1 MLIIWWS
8 NRKFPLFF
16 FFFEFVIYFHP
27 SAGAYV
33 EKGRWLTPLGEAL
46 CENPALQ
53 LVIPMRARR
62 APPLPPSPSPDLCA
76 LLLDMLAFDPDARPT
91 ALQLQERVYRAT
103 DTHWSQK
110 ILFVYLDPIRP
121 PPLSAH
127 SENFMLNITACL
139 VGCVFS
145 VFTRVPAFT
154 CRHFTNILK

>member
-110 ILFVYLDPIRP
+110 ILFVYLDPIRRLLFLP
-121 PPLSAH
+121 ILRTLCWILLLALWDVYS
-127 SENFMLNITACL
+127 LYLLVCL
-139 VGCVFS
+139 RSHAVTLQIF
-145 VFTRVPAFT
+145 
-154 CRHFTNILK
+154 